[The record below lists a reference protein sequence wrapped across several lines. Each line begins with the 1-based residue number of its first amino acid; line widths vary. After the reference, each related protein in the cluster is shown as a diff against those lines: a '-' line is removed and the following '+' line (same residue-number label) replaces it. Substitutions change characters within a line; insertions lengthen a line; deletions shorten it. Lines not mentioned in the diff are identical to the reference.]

1 MGVFWRVVFISHLF
15 VGLSLHIKIPK
26 GHPIWIINYWECM
39 EGHLT
44 SPHPFFGAPCHL
56 RKEAN
61 RTPWKAQTKGTPA
74 TQTWTERDGSGL
86 YWWFGPFPN
95 QGREGSQ
102 SVAIVPKVV
111 LCLNDV
117 GFWIVFPLWF
127 DQPPRG
133 IYIIAPF
140 GEIVPSPLPLN
151 ITWGAW
157 QILVIRWI
165 QYGVPKLDDGWPES
179 EKDVFQAALRMV
191 VVKDSRWIVG
201 EFYMS
206 YGKIWCEIWC
216 EKVRLIKK
224 RIFGKGHQMTCV
236 LQPEREK
243 EGAEI
248 KRVRER
254 ERERESKR
262 ERENERGGVERKHG
276 EM

>member
-1 MGVFWRVVFISHLF
+1 MPDIGLTVGGGCLKCMVDSGAAQELFNARATCFSILHESSQNLPVPHENVWVRRAYREADLAILRILSLLIQTYEHHLIYLMGVFWRVVFISHLF

-26 GHPIWIINYWECM
+26 GHPIWRINYWECM

-56 RKEAN
+56 RKEGN

-140 GEIVPSPLPLN
+140 GKLYLHPYPWISP
-151 ITWGAW
+151 
-157 QILVIRWI
+157 
-165 QYGVPKLDDGWPES
+165 
-179 EKDVFQAALRMV
+179 
-191 VVKDSRWIVG
+191 G
-201 EFYMS
+201 EPDKS
-206 YGKIWCEIWC
+206 
-216 EKVRLIKK
+216 
-224 RIFGKGHQMTCV
+224 
-236 LQPEREK
+236 
-243 EGAEI
+243 
-248 KRVRER
+248 
-254 ERERESKR
+254 
-262 ERENERGGVERKHG
+262 
-276 EM
+276 